1 MSCQTIRWTLGR
13 CSQDTKLDNT
23 REYQRLRK
31 KKTLICGIEKR
42 NYEMVGENQL
52 TH

>member
-1 MSCQTIRWTLGR
+1 MFCQTIRWTLDR
-13 CSQDTKLDNT
+13 CSQDTKLDKT

-31 KKTLICGIEKR
+31 KTLTCGIEKR

>member
-1 MSCQTIRWTLGR
+1 MFCQTIRWMLDR

-23 REYQRLRK
+23 REYQRLR